1 VLIVYVVSC
10 LDFDLLKRE
19 HEIECEYYQMEISDF
34 EEEKKSRKE
43 FYAEKIQS
51 LVIDHEITAGKYNDI
66 ISKVFENCLG
76 ELKQKSKMYRMKFFP
91 TN

>member
-1 VLIVYVVSC
+1 MKLNVNITKWKFQIL
-10 LDFDLLKRE
+10 R
-19 HEIECEYYQMEISDF
+19 M
-34 EEEKKSRKE
+34 RKNQE